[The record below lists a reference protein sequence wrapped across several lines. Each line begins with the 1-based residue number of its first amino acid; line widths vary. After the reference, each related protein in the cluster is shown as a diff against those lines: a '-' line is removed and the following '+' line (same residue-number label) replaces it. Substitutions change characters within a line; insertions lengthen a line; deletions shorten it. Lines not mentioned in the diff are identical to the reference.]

1 MDVNNGEILSLVSLP
16 NFDINKRLSITDENY
31 INKITKGVYELGSI
45 FKTFTIALALEK
57 DLVQPNTI
65 IKNIPKKVKC
75 SIYDISDIKDFPS
88 DLSVEDIL
96 VRSSN
101 VGTLMLAQKIGK
113 EDYKE
118 FIKKTNLLN
127 RPKLELEEVG
137 KPLDFKWNKCK
148 LETISY
154 GHGIAITP
162 LQASATY
169 AALSNGGRIVEPT
182 IIKNS
187 YLLNDKIISSET
199 SKKINSILRKV
210 VTEKE
215 GTASLADIYGY
226 EIGGK
231 TGTSQNYGNKNK
243 NLNTFISIFPSNKPK
258 YALLVMLEKPQVASN
273 LILQLQRS
281 KN

>member
-1 MDVNNGEILSLVSLP
+1 M
-16 NFDINKRLSITDENY
+16 
-31 INKITKGVYELGSI
+31 
-45 FKTFTIALALEK
+45 ALEK

-113 EDYKE
+113 EDYKD

-182 IIKNS
+182 IIKKNS

-210 VTEKE
+210 VTEK
-215 GTASLADIYGY
+215 
-226 EIGGK
+226 
-231 TGTSQNYGNKNK
+231 GNC
-243 NLNTFISIFPSNKPK
+243 
-258 YALLVMLEKPQVASN
+258 
-273 LILQLQRS
+273 
-281 KN
+281 